1 MTHLFSKVMRL
12 SYDLYQPIIMKKG
25 GNIFYYKVYLQ
36 SLLRKFA
43 VKTFNMPKSMST
55 IQNQISGC
63 ERSVKES
70 LSQCAEL
77 VGDRNYTF
85 SFSLRAFVKDITTLN
100 LDDSLKHM
108 RMVQDLFKE
117 CEKIVTIE
125 KKRRH
130 YASEL
135 HNMFAERQRKE
146 TVKRLTM
153 QNSFKKRALPY
164 EIPTPLNSPEAI
176 DQD

>member
-1 MTHLFSKVMRL
+1 
-12 SYDLYQPIIMKKG
+12 MKKG
-25 GNIFYYKVYLQ
+25 GNIFYYKFYLQ

-63 ERSVKES
+63 ERNVKES

-85 SFSLRAFVKDITTLN
+85 SFSLSAFVKDITTLN

-108 RMVQDLFKE
+108 RMVQEDKRNKFTS
-117 CEKIVTIE
+117 VTNFDE
-125 KKRRH
+125 WVNGKCCVKKTRARQ
-130 YASEL
+130 L
-135 HNMFAERQRKE
+135 RMFYNR
-146 TVKRLTM
+146 
-153 QNSFKKRALPY
+153 FKKYIKVLQCKLTFIWFVCNGA
-164 EIPTPLNSPEAI
+164 AI
-176 DQD
+176 RNYIKNNEEESVQWV

>member
-77 VGDRNYTF
+77 VGDESCSSSRKVFSDWLRGHFFFFLRCRRF
-85 SFSLRAFVKDITTLN
+85 SFNL
-100 LDDSLKHM
+100 LDDNIF
-108 RMVQDLFKE
+108 V
-117 CEKIVTIE
+117 
-125 KKRRH
+125 
-130 YASEL
+130 
-135 HNMFAERQRKE
+135 
-146 TVKRLTM
+146 
-153 QNSFKKRALPY
+153 
-164 EIPTPLNSPEAI
+164 
-176 DQD
+176 